1 MAILSRKDLERISR
15 KMLHQYLKQKNEKIT
30 WIDPVDFAER
40 ICGIQFVFAD
50 IGAGGAVL
58 GLTSF
63 TDVAV
68 TIRSSS
74 FCVGSYSV
82 RWKNSL
88 CGSESSR

>member
-15 KMLHQYLKQKNEKIT
+15 KMLHQYLKQRDEKIT

-58 GLTSF
+58 GRYHPLWQRHGQSL
-63 TDVAV
+63 
-68 TIRSSS
+68 
-74 FCVGSYSV
+74 SV